1 MTRVTRGDYNV
12 TIGNTMVAKL
22 VSKWK
27 GVIEII
33 QIICFIYL
41 GIRLN
46 APVWYY
52 ILLGYAALDSVVR
65 LMDVLSDGMVWKDIG
80 RMMKRGR
87 KK

>member
-1 MTRVTRGDYNV
+1 MYWINR
-12 TIGNTMVAKL
+12 
-22 VSKWK
+22 K

-65 LMDVLSDGMVWKDIG
+65 LMDVLSDGMVWKDIC